1 MALTKYRITLLHQHG
16 AVIADLVAQIEP
28 ITDGSALPSKPN
40 IPGGE
45 ARSDNGPRMT
55 ENQRRFMFR
64 LLAGQKVE
72 GKEAER
78 HILEYFKVRS
88 LSDIS
93 KAQASQ
99 YIEELVA
106 DQKDG
111 GK

>member
-1 MALTKYRITLLHQHG
+1 MTKQTFRVSVPGLG
-16 AVIADLVAQIEP
+16 SVVVDVEP
-28 ITDGSALPSKPN
+28 VN
-40 IPGGE
+40 GE
-45 ARSDNGPRMT
+45 PAASGPRSDNAPRMT
-55 ENQRRFMFR
+55 ENQKRFMFR

-78 HILEYFKVRS
+78 HVLDYFKVRS
-88 LSDIS
+88 LSEIS

-106 DQKDG
+106 DQKDT

>member
-1 MALTKYRITLLHQHG
+1 MTKQTFRVSVPGLG
-16 AVIADLVAQIEP
+16 SVVVDVEP
-28 ITDGSALPSKPN
+28 VNGNPPQASSK
-40 IPGGE
+40 
-45 ARSDNGPRMT
+45 SDGPRMT

-72 GKEAER
+72 GKDAER
-78 HILEYFKVRS
+78 HILDYLKVRA
-88 LSDIS
+88 LSEIT

-106 DQKDG
+106 DQKDI